1 MIARGLAFWEW
12 GVLLPDNECVV
23 HADFLTAD
31 GRVFFDKLFEL
42 NAKRTGQR
50 DIGNGIFVYEGVQ
63 SLESA
68 QLTIWRMSLCG
79 ALMSDD
85 AKAPMERVS
94 VAYALTAPRRMRAAS
109 KLVEVLTGATQK
121 MRAGQPGLRHSL
133 SYTL

>member
-1 MIARGLAFWEW
+1 M
-12 GVLLPDNECVV
+12 PDNECVV